1 MDELASPV
9 TSLRRRQQRERQAQ
23 QERLAKVSTSTIHR
37 SNPTKR
43 KPTAVAAESSTNG
56 SKRRRKT
63 DPSASS
69 VVSSSH
75 RPYTKTT
82 TSQTRSTASGTSTSQ
97 VPAVKSTLLKQKKPE
112 KKSISLFSRL
122 TDPTVCSPAIVKDIS
137 ATSAPGGTESY
148 ATKYKLTGESLLQ
161 TPPSKHERLQE
172 QAATRLTSSG
182 GAEGVVDLDAM
193 EHVGELEM
201 VEGNDIL
208 QALMKTST
216 PRLGRQFP
224 SEEAL
229 TNSEKRDREVV
240 RRRRMKLRSQ
250 YSAMKLKPQK
260 NDDVEF
266 TGENADFMIPTRS
279 LGFENGLFQ
288 PTVCEKEPMKVEAK
302 DVIETGK
309 SEERAR
315 LEEEEA
321 ETDEETTESKINRLS
336 NAMHLNWK
344 HFFLWLVSGSLLLCV
359 IVVAAPFVM
368 KMLEP
373 PLPYCDSEWSEGGDG
388 SYVLADP
395 ADHFDR
401 SKALQPFIATDAVS
415 ANVAGPTCQPC
426 PVYGNCLNGA
436 VISCAPPY
444 ELQHSLCVENPQVQE
459 DLDKLS
465 LDIQQFVVDKAARNA
480 CDNMSLWSY
489 VATDSKSVFAT
500 GFADSVEVLLSDVQ
514 VFVTRTIS
522 FGKAVAKMPREYVF
536 NRALDMA
543 LRALKYIFVTEDQR
557 QLVVGRNVVPWS
569 CRAKH
574 QLYSHVKLI
583 ALAVALGT
591 ALVFGYRQ
599 FLLYRAER
607 QLVDRFVKEVRFF
620 LLDRTRKSERFYP
633 ADHLRDDLLDKQ
645 YPRDH
650 KWLRKSVWPK
660 VVAIVNGD
668 SRVRSSV
675 KRVQGEELIVWEW
688 ISSISP
694 SFRRGG
700 GGRGLRGPS
709 RPHPSGA
716 NVARSKTTQIAAT
729 GTRQRKKPGRMSLP
743 MSMP

>member
-9 TSLRRRQQRERQAQ
+9 TSLRRQQHRDRRAQ
-23 QERLAKVSTSTIHR
+23 QERLDKVPTSKLHC
-37 SNPTKR
+37 SSPSKR
-43 KPTAVAAESSTNG
+43 KP
-56 SKRRRKT
+56 
-63 DPSASS
+63 
-69 VVSSSH
+69 
-75 RPYTKTT
+75 
-82 TSQTRSTASGTSTSQ
+82 
-97 VPAVKSTLLKQKKPE
+97 
-112 KKSISLFSRL
+112 F
-122 TDPTVCSPAIVKDIS
+122 TDPTVCSPVIS
-137 ATSAPGGTESY
+137 KPTNAASAPG
-148 ATKYKLTGESLLQ
+148 ATVDHVAKYKLSGESLLQ
-161 TPPSKHERLQE
+161 TPPSRHERLQE
-172 QAATRLTSSG
+172 QTASRLTSSG
-182 GAEGVVDLDAM
+182 GAEGVVDLDSM
-193 EHVGELEM
+193 EHVGQLEM

-208 QALMKTST
+208 QALMKSST
-216 PRLGRQFP
+216 PRLGRKFP

-250 YSAMKLKPQK
+250 YSAMKVKPQK
-260 NDDVEF
+260 CDGVEF
-266 TGENADFMIPTRS
+266 SGEETASFTIPTRG
-279 LGFENGLFQ
+279 LGIDRNLFQ
-288 PTVCEKEPMKVEAK
+288 PAVYEQETVRVEEKEVVGA
-302 DVIETGK
+302 G
-309 SEERAR
+309 SREERDR
-315 LEEEEA
+315 LEEEED

-336 NAMHLNWK
+336 NAMHLNWRQ
-344 HFFLWLVSGSLLLCV
+344 FFLWLVSGSLLLCV
-359 IVVAAPFVM
+359 IVVAAPFMM

-373 PLPYCDSEWSEGGDG
+373 PLPYCDSEWSEVGEG

-401 SKALQPFIATDAVS
+401 SKALQPFIATNAVS
-415 ANVAGPTCQPC
+415 ASLSGPTCQPC

-444 ELQHSLCVENPQVQE
+444 ELHYGLCVENPQVQE
-459 DLDKLS
+459 DLDQLS
-465 LDIQQFVVDKAARNA
+465 LGIQQFVVDKAAKNA
-480 CDNMSLWSY
+480 CDNMSLWGY
-489 VATDSKSVFAT
+489 VATDRNTVST
-500 GFADSVEVLLSDVQ
+500 NGFADSVEVLLSDVH

-522 FGKAVAKMPREYVF
+522 FGKAVTKLPHEYVF

-543 LRALKYIFVTEDQR
+543 LRDLNDIFVTEDQH
-557 QLVVGRNVVPWS
+557 QLVVGGSVVPWS

-574 QLYSHVKLI
+574 QLYSHAKLI

-599 FLLYRAER
+599 FLLYRTER

-620 LLDRTRKSERFYP
+620 LLDRTNNSERFYP

-650 KWLRKSVWPK
+650 KWLHKSVWSK

-668 SRVRSSV
+668 SRVRSSI

-688 ISSISP
+688 VSSTSP
-694 SFRRGG
+694 LFRRGG
-700 GGRGLRGPS
+700 GRRGPS

-716 NVARSKTTQIAAT
+716 NFARPKPNQIAA
-729 GTRQRKKPGRMSLP
+729 TRQRKKRGRMSMP